1 MEKINFR
8 LTKKMSEY
16 LNIIS
21 KETKDSRS
29 KVIRK
34 ALDEYFENYFSDKYI
49 IPRIYEEWAKD
60 DFKTYPIDELL
71 KKNL

>member
-34 ALDEYFENYFSDKYI
+34 ALDEYFENFKYYF
-49 IPRIYEEWAKD
+49 
-60 DFKTYPIDELL
+60 
-71 KKNL
+71 

>member
-1 MEKINFR
+1 MSILKI
-8 LTKKMSEY
+8 

-49 IPRIYEEWAKD
+49 ISRIYEEWAKD